1 MEILKYGVTL
11 ENKQNK
17 KEGNHEDSPPFFV

>member
-11 ENKQNK
+11 KNKQIK
-17 KEGNHEDSPPFFV
+17 KEGNHKDSPPFFV